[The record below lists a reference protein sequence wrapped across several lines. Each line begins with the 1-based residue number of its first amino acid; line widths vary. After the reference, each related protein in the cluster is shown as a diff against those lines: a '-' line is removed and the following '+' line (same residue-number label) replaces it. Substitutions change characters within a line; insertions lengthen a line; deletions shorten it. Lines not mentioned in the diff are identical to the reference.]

1 MSIPMQMFFVNGKK
15 VDEILGAVPEHIIR
29 TTVDGILESS
39 STDKE
44 G

>member
-1 MSIPMQMFFVNGKK
+1 MQMFFVNGEQ

-29 TTVDGILESS
+29 MMVDGILQSS

-44 G
+44 GQV